1 MTTRIL
7 KRKNT
12 TKCLPWNSLA
22 DMKILVFFKQYT
34 HTKIHHPSQS
44 NTRMQI
50 KTQSFSYVFHEIMC
64 LHVCRH
70 VFHAESLSL
79 THIYKYWPWNE
90 SNKTSWFLF
99 LLLQFLCIL
108 YLTIKHDLNCIRQE
122 LTEEQKNTFILSD
135 AAVTFKINE
144 GHLNRYDI
152 WHHAKFE
159 RCHYDSFQETKA

>member
-1 MTTRIL
+1 MLHKLLSTTTMFLHKVIKHCDDSHSEKEKYHNLSPL
-7 KRKNT
+7 KQLNRYENPR
-12 TKCLPWNSLA
+12 LFQA
-22 DMKILVFFKQYT
+22 IHT

-64 LHVCRH
+64 LHVCRY

-108 YLTIKHDLNCIRQE
+108 YLTIKYDSNCNRQE
-122 LTEEQKNTFILSD
+122 LTEEQKTCLFFLMLLWPLKLMK
-135 AAVTFKINE
+135 VV
-144 GHLNRYDI
+144 
-152 WHHAKFE
+152 
-159 RCHYDSFQETKA
+159 